1 MSRVNELVHAVANLS
16 HVERPYLENLLAI
29 KKLRLAKDPVDLEL
43 EEAAAKVKMWETE
56 WINLNSW
63 TFQWALLKLTVSE
76 VIGEGCVEHVQIVFL
91 ARRKRPSTKGNKKV
105 K

>member
-43 EEAAAKVKMWETE
+43 EEAAAKVW
-56 WINLNSW
+56 
-63 TFQWALLKLTVSE
+63 
-76 VIGEGCVEHVQIVFL
+76 VIRPCN
-91 ARRKRPSTKGNKKV
+91 RRSTDGFV
-105 K
+105 M

>member
-43 EEAAAKVKMWETE
+43 EVGILVYVTRIAV
-56 WINLNSW
+56 
-63 TFQWALLKLTVSE
+63 FAL
-76 VIGEGCVEHVQIVFL
+76 
-91 ARRKRPSTKGNKKV
+91 
-105 K
+105 